1 MKLWLNG
8 EARDYK
14 DAADIAA
21 LVAQL
26 PLPAPTLLVE
36 HNGPALRREEWS
48 TRTLR
53 DGDQIEVIS
62 IVAGG

>member
-1 MKLWLNG
+1 MRLWLNG
-8 EARDYK
+8 EARDYT
-14 DAADIAA
+14 DASDVAA

-26 PLPAPTLLVE
+26 PLPAPTLLIE
-36 HNGPALRREEWS
+36 HNGTALRRDEWS
-48 TRTLR
+48 TSTLR